1 MMPMFFLTRLLF
13 PRPFFSIKRSI
24 QTQKK
29 ETSLQ
34 AECQTLGCLRQF
46 WRGRQI
52 EKLLLPYLIFGN
64 YQHVFTFWPRGA
76 ICLQPISVGRILK
89 LFLAAP
95 PPLPPALNDGAKILT
110 KTDTE
115 TYFRHQIFQNRC
127 FFTTTKFSE
136 TETQFSKTKN
146 ETFFPRP
153 NSPKLIPKQ
162 CKNWQKSR
170 DRD

>member
-1 MMPMFFLTRLLF
+1 MTILFNKEIYLDLEKRDKSPGRVSDFGMSSTILERETNWKAFATLSDFWQLLACF
-13 PRPFFSIKRSI
+13 H
-24 QTQKK
+24 
-29 ETSLQ
+29 L
-34 AECQTLGCLRQF
+34 
-46 WRGRQI
+46 
-52 EKLLLPYLIFGN
+52 
-64 YQHVFTFWPRGA
+64 
-76 ICLQPISVGRILK
+76 
-89 LFLAAP
+89 LAAWGDMFAANIGGP
-95 PPLPPALNDGAKILT
+95 NFKVVFSCPPPALSDGAKILT

-115 TYFRHQIFQNRC
+115 TFFRHQIFQNRC
-127 FFTTTKFSE
+127 FFTKTKFSE